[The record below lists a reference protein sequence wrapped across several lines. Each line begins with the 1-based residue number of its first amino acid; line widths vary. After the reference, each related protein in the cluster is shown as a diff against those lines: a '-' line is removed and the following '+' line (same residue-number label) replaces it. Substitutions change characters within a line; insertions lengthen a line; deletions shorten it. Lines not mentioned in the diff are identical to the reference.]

1 MLSGTDPV
9 HARSRSSTE
18 HAPFPSQSF
27 SLPVATR
34 MGPGPVSL
42 SSLRPQSSL
51 ESVVAASGARAAD
64 TKTLHERPAKIQ
76 QLEWR
81 APYASAGGGMAD
93 PVRGAVF
100 AFYNDALYQIV
111 VSYDRDRTNGLTN
124 SEIIESLTALYG
136 DPVIKP
142 ANNRPPVALPDTVV
156 LAQWDSPASSLT
168 LVRDAYTREFQ
179 LVLLSKAGSTQARTA
194 IREAGRLDAIEAPR
208 RELEERKK
216 EVADAAGAQQ
226 DPHDEQ
232 SRLSSLTLETSQYDS
247 APSPRSDSSEARDTL
262 RRVATRHLSVLS
274 HATCGA
280 DRCGARGRRR

>member
-1 MLSGTDPV
+1 MNSARALSIAIVLLFTSQPGSTQDL
-9 HARSRSSTE
+9 SRYRVYVLE
-18 HAPFPSQSF
+18 
-27 SLPVATR
+27 
-34 MGPGPVSL
+34 
-42 SSLRPQSSL
+42 SSL

-64 TKTLHERPAKIQ
+64 TKTLHERPARIQ

-81 APYASAGGGMAD
+81 APYASSGGEMAD

-100 AFYNDALYQIV
+100 AFHNDALYQIV

-124 SEIIESLTALYG
+124 REIIESLTALYG
-136 DPVIKP
+136 DPVLKP

-179 LVLLSKAGSTQARTA
+179 LVLLSKALSTQARTA

-216 EVADAAGAQQ
+216 EVADAAGAL
-226 DPHDEQ
+226 DKIRTTNKAAFRP
-232 SRLSSLTLETSQYDS
+232 
-247 APSPRSDSSEARDTL
+247 
-262 RRVATRHLSVLS
+262 
-274 HATCGA
+274 
-280 DRCGARGRRR
+280 

>member
-1 MLSGTDPV
+1 MNSARALSIAIVLLFTSQPGSTQDL
-9 HARSRSSTE
+9 SRYRVYVLE
-18 HAPFPSQSF
+18 
-27 SLPVATR
+27 
-34 MGPGPVSL
+34 
-42 SSLRPQSSL
+42 SSL

-64 TKTLHERPAKIQ
+64 TKTLHERPARIQ

-81 APYASAGGGMAD
+81 APYASSGGEMAD

-100 AFYNDALYQIV
+100 AYHNDALYQIV

-124 SEIIESLTALYG
+124 REIIESLTALYG
-136 DPVIKP
+136 DPVLKP

-179 LVLLSKAGSTQARTA
+179 LVLLSKALSTQARTA

-216 EVADAAGAQQ
+216 EVADAAGAL
-226 DPHDEQ
+226 DKIRTTNKAAFRP
-232 SRLSSLTLETSQYDS
+232 
-247 APSPRSDSSEARDTL
+247 
-262 RRVATRHLSVLS
+262 
-274 HATCGA
+274 
-280 DRCGARGRRR
+280 